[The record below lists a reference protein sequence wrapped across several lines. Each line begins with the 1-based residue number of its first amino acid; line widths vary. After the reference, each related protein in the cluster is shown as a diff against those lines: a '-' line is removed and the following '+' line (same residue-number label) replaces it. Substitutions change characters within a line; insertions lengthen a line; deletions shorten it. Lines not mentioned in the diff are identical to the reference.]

1 MLNSADVN
9 RSIYLIRIKE
19 KIPPPMFVWFEEA
32 KTITTDQGETLIT
45 CSIIDQA
52 ALHGLLSKIRDLNL
66 TLISIVRDDP
76 SKNLI
81 DSSE

>member
-19 KIPPPMFVWFEEA
+19 KIPPPMFAWFEEA